1 MGSMSDYELDDRMK
15 STIDEINQMLLD
27 IKKRGTYY
35 DAQVLEHIKNYVRI
49 IVNAKKD
56 EEN

>member
-1 MGSMSDYELDDRMK
+1 MINHELDDTMK
-15 STIDEINQMLLD
+15 STIDEINQMLQD
-27 IKKRGTYY
+27 IKKRGTEY
-35 DAQVLEHIKNYVRI
+35 DAQVLEHIKNYVKI

>member
-1 MGSMSDYELDDRMK
+1 MINYELDDTMK
-15 STIDEINQMLLD
+15 STIVEINQMLQD
-27 IKKRGTYY
+27 IKKRGTEY
-35 DAQVLEHIKNYVRI
+35 DAHVLEHIRNYVKI

>member
-1 MGSMSDYELDDRMK
+1 MINYELDDAIK
-15 STIDEINQMLLD
+15 STFDEINQMLQD
-27 IKKRGTYY
+27 IKKRGTEY
-35 DAQVLEHIKNYVRI
+35 DAHVLEHIRDYVKI